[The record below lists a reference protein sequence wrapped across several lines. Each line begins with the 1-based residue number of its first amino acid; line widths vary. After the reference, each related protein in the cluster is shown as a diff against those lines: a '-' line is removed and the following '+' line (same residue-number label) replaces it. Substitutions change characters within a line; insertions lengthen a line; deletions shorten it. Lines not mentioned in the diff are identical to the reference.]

1 MKGGKMKSKK
11 GGTNIME
18 IMLGAIILIF
28 LSVAFIN
35 VASTSVA
42 SQTQLAT
49 TSNEQSNLLTSG
61 CYTAGGQVN
70 ESNPACNITVANW
83 YDSDNWRLSEP
94 VCYLS
99 GVSVSNSTGTE
110 LTSGTD
116 YIVYPSS
123 GIIQFLN
130 TTDTENTS
138 STLSN
143 NIVDTGY
150 SYCGSNY
157 LIHQSDRGLANLWV
171 LFMIITLLGAL
182 IAIVLKM
189 MKG

>member
-1 MKGGKMKSKK
+1 MKNKK
-11 GGTNIME
+11 AETNIME

-49 TSNEQSNLLTSG
+49 ASNEQYNLLTSG
-61 CYTAGGQVN
+61 CYSTQINNTGQVN

-83 YDSDNWRLSEP
+83 YNSGNWRLSES

-99 GVSVSNSTGTE
+99 GVSVANNTGTA
-110 LTSGTD
+110 LTAGTD

-123 GIIQFLN
+123 GLIQILN
-130 TTDTENTS
+130 TTNTANTS
-138 STLSN
+138 ATLSN
-143 NIVDTGY
+143 NLIDTGY
-150 SYCGSNY
+150 SYCGNNY
-157 LIHQSDRGLANLWV
+157 LIHSSDRGLASLWI

-182 IAIVLKM
+182 IAIVLKI